1 MIGVFEDM
9 GLGYLGMF
17 IKFKIYGAQLPIPHL
32 SISLH
37 YDIKDIQ

>member
-1 MIGVFEDM
+1 MIGGIWHR
-9 GLGYLGMF
+9 GLGCLAKMITRIVRY
-17 IKFKIYGAQLPIPHL
+17 AQLPIYIF